1 MNFPTFVWQ
10 LPNWIQEMFPDPQRV
25 YPTVEERMQVAI
37 QLARTNIEQGTGGPF
52 GAAVFD
58 LDTHQ
63 LIAPGVNLVVPTNC
77 AIAHAEMVAITIAQ
91 QKLGSFDLGAEG
103 VPNCELVT
111 STEPC
116 AMCFGAVPWS
126 GVRQLVCGARDE
138 DARAVGFDEGP
149 KLDNWKDALES
160 RGIRVVRDISRMEG
174 AAVLRHYMEDAGVIY
189 NGRRGEAA

>member
-1 MNFPTFVWQ
+1 MMKFPAFTWQ
-10 LPNWIQEMFPDPQRV
+10 LPTWIQEQFPDAERV
-25 YPTVEERMQVAI
+25 YSTVEERMQVAI
-37 QLARTNIEQGTGGPF
+37 QLARHNIEQGTGGPF

-58 LDTHQ
+58 LDTHK

-77 AIAHAEMVAITIAQ
+77 AIAHAEIVAITMAQ
-91 QKLGSFDLGAEG
+91 QVLGSFDLGAEG
-103 VPNCELVT
+103 LPRCELVT

-149 KLDNWKDALES
+149 KLQDWQAALES
-160 RGIRVVRDISRMEG
+160 RGIRVIRDIGRAEG
-174 AAVLRHYMEDAGVIY
+174 AAVLRHYMEQAGVIY
-189 NGRRGEAA
+189 NGRRG